1 MVVVQCF
8 ETVGWKGIWPLKTC
22 TSYPRDCLSEQVKN
36 EKQSV
41 SWKMFFI
48 KRYAGSNPINTS
60 AVPPPHTHR
69 CFTIIIWVNLCW
81 PAPLPQR
88 FNACMPVL
96 TATVAFAVSQWP
108 SGNMPDCGERTQ
120 VRISLRAVVF
130 ITTVTAIYSLGHG
143 RHTLTAVPR
152 STQPSTLRGTV
163 KWVSALELSN
173 NKWRWWMW
181 TVAAISFWRT
191 HSPSRLAWSEGWW
204 PPRRWVCIHQMN
216 WVNALNGFALPCV
229 CHAG

>member
-108 SGNMPDCGERTQ
+108 SGNMPDCG
-120 VRISLRAVVF
+120 VRGPRFESHRRRLCLSRQPLRYTALGTGCTPLLQCLGLLSLPPSA
-130 ITTVTAIYSLGHG
+130 G
-143 RHTLTAVPR
+143 R
-152 STQPSTLRGTV
+152 
-163 KWVSALELSN
+163 
-173 NKWRWWMW
+173 
-181 TVAAISFWRT
+181 
-191 HSPSRLAWSEGWW
+191 
-204 PPRRWVCIHQMN
+204 
-216 WVNALNGFALPCV
+216 
-229 CHAG
+229 